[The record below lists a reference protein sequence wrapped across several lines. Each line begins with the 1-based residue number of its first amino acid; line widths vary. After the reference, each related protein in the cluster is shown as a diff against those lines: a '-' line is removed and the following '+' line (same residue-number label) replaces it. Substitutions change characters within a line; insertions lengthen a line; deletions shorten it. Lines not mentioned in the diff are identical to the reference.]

1 MDKGLVLNNNK
12 PTTYK
17 EAMMG
22 PDSVK
27 MVSAMKSKIG
37 EYFLKVNGSIKLM
50 DLDGISLKKLDL
62 SKVCLR
68 QGSKS

>member
-1 MDKGLVLNNNK
+1 MILNNDK
-12 PTTYK
+12 PIAYK

-37 EYFLKVNGSIKLM
+37 EYFLKVYRSIKLIDM
-50 DLDGISLKKLDL
+50 DVIS
-62 SKVCLR
+62 
-68 QGSKS
+68 